1 MCNMILQKCIDQSG
15 PLPANRSRH
24 HPNSMFVYGVT
35 FTADVVSTPTITQTP
50 KVTEGLVHSQ
60 WWSTPAKT
68 HWSWKRPLLPLYLLP
83 SLCPHPPAGSF
94 VIKQKKWNWKSEPP
108 SPASVSFPRKG
119 LIPRRRIQNP
129 WAAVRSESRP
139 WRFRGRRN
147 TQRRKKNKVHI
158 PASNQLL
165 CDISQQESNPVP
177 GRVMSLHSCHQS
189 GRLCDGGPGPRAWEE
204 HWMLLCYSGRPVD
217 WQKIESGWI
226 DGHWTGS
233 EHSNPPSYTVCEG
246 NNT

>member
-83 SLCPHPPAGSF
+83 SLCPHPPAGSLSSNRRNETESQNHPVLLQSRF
-94 VIKQKKWNWKSEPP
+94 HGKGS
-108 SPASVSFPRKG
+108 SPEE
-119 LIPRRRIQNP
+119 
-129 WAAVRSESRP
+129 ESRI
-139 WRFRGRRN
+139 RELQYAQRVGLGDSGEDETHKGGRR
-147 TQRRKKNKVHI
+147 TRCTFLPPISCCVTS
-158 PASNQLL
+158 ASRNQTLFL
-165 CDISQQESNPVP
+165 GGSWACIAVISQGGSVMEARVP
-177 GRVMSLHSCHQS
+177 EPEKSTGCCCATV
-189 GRLCDGGPGPRAWEE
+189 DGQWTDRRWKA
-204 HWMLLCYSGRPVD
+204 
-217 WQKIESGWI
+217 
-226 DGHWTGS
+226 DG
-233 EHSNPPSYTVCEG
+233 
-246 NNT
+246 